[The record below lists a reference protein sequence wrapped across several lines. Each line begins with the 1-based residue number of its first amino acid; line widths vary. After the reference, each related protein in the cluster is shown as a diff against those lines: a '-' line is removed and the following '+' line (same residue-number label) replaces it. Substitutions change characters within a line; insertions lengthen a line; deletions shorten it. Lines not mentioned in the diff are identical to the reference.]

1 MKIST
6 SCHKQFSLDLNE
18 SELKIIIEALSEK
31 ERGLAELCSHDL
43 DEDAVAE
50 AGNDLIELRLL
61 LGFLKDNAVEVY
73 GQNILNF
80 SRSTL

>member
-31 ERGLAELCSHDL
+31 ERDLAELCSHDL